1 MFIEGGIEAGDT
13 LLMNAGQ
20 KTEIDLK
27 NIYVRNV
34 RIIGS
39 TLCPHSHGDHSGGEE
54 RVRRLRRKRI
64 IVSHEFAPYGFQARG
79 QQAVNAWLDACIVQ

>member
-1 MFIEGGIEAGDT
+1 MIANSWQAGT
-13 LLMNAGQ
+13 

-39 TLCPHSHGDHSGGEE
+39 TLRSSTPEVKTKILASLVKD
-54 RVRRLRRKRI
+54 VWPK
-64 IVSHEFAPYGFQARG
+64 VS
-79 QQAVNAWLDACIVQ
+79 AVEIKPAIYKVLLITEAGAEHDIL